1 MSREPLLLKQRGGI
15 MSIEYDIHLPL
26 PHPKQDQFI
35 HGSAKR
41 IICRSGRRS
50 GKTVGVSIL
59 AVERFLAGKR
69 ILYATP
75 TADQIGRFWTTITR
89 SLYEPIKAGVFYKN
103 ETEHIIELPGTEQR
117 IRAKTAFNADT
128 LRGDYADELILDE
141 WQLMSED
148 AWETVGAPM
157 MLDSNGNA
165 TFIYTPPSLHSRSMS
180 KANDPQHAAKMYKK
194 FKALMDAGNPRYFAT
209 TFTSHENP
217 YISKDALS
225 EITSDMTAL
234 AYRME
239 ILAEDIDEAPGAL
252 WTRAT
257 IDKFRVGQVPEIDVA
272 DDDGKITKQ
281 QDLARIVIGVDPSG
295 SARGDA
301 CGIIAVGLAHNQIY
315 VLRDTSIQASPH
327 TWATSVINSY
337 YKYMADAIIAE
348 GNYGGEMVKE
358 VIWGIDPKVNV
369 RMVHATHGKAIRA
382 EPVAAIYENGR
393 AHHVGSFPLLEDE
406 MCMWIPGDASPN
418 RMDAMVWAATDL
430 LKLGVGVEAVE
441 NPFYA

>member
-1 MSREPLLLKQRGGI
+1 MTEYKIRLPILHEKQQLIRKSPAKRKIIRAGRRGGKTI
-15 MSIEYDIHLPL
+15 VAADLACEGLLD
-26 PHPKQDQFI
+26 
-35 HGSAKR
+35 
-41 IICRSGRRS
+41 GRRVLYGAPTSDQLQAFWFAVCKYMAEPVAS
-50 GKTVGVSIL
+50 GVLK
-59 AVERFLAGKR
+59 
-69 ILYATP
+69 
-75 TADQIGRFWTTITR
+75 
-89 SLYEPIKAGVFYKN
+89 KN
-103 ETEHIIELPGTEQR
+103 ETEHIIEVPGSKSR
-117 IRAKTAFNADT
+117 IRGKTAWNADT
-128 LRGDYADELILDE
+128 LRGDSADLLILDE
-141 WQLMSED
+141 FQLMNED
-148 AWETVGAPM
+148 TWGVVGAPM
-157 MLDSNGNA
+157 LLDNNGDA
-165 TFIYTPPSLHSRSMS
+165 VFIYTPPSLHSRSAS
-180 KANDPQHAAKMYKK
+180 KATDPRHAAKLWASAEASI
-194 FKALMDAGNPRYFAT
+194 KAGSDRWGTFHFA
-209 TFTSHENP
+209 SHENP

-393 AHHVGSFPLLEDE
+393 AHHVGSFPLLEGE

-418 RMDAMVWAATDL
+418 RMDAMVWATTDL
-430 LKLGVGVEAVE
+430 LKLGEGVEAVE